1 LIKTL
6 IIWLALMAVP
16 ASGATCKSLAGLE
29 LANATITVAQTVNTG
44 SFVVPP
50 ESRAPSSDFF
60 IAFSTLRAFCRV
72 QGVIRPSSG
81 SHIEFEVW
89 LPASN
94 WNGKYEGAGNGGFG
108 GSINYYRLAEAVD
121 AGYAGSST
129 DTGHKGSAGD
139 RSWALGHLEKVVDFN
154 YRAVHETA
162 KQAKA
167 VIRAFYGEA
176 PKRSYFSSCSNGGRQ
191 GLMEA
196 QRYPADYDGI
206 LAGAP
211 WTPGVLS
218 SNPSAQTAS
227 EETALNLNASNADLA
242 PFKERGGKLI
252 LYHGENDAPV
262 PTVTYYK
269 SVMSKMGKQSA
280 NEFVRLY
287 VVPGMGH
294 CEGGSVAGDFGQRL
308 SPVADTQHS
317 ISMALEIWVE
327 RGIAPDRIIAAKYKT
342 DGVPPSGIVRTRP
355 ICPYPQVAHY
365 AGSGSSDEAANFI
378 CVDSKGTPSVPSVG
392 RQSGLPNPDE
402 R

>member
-1 LIKTL
+1 MCLIKTL
-6 IIWLALMAVP
+6 VICLALMAVP
-16 ASGATCKSLAGLE
+16 VSAATCGSLAGLK
-29 LANATITVAQTVNTG
+29 LANTSITVAQTVNAG
-44 SFVVPP
+44 SFVLPP
-50 ESRAPSSDFF
+50 ESPPPSSDFF
-60 IAFSTLRAFCRV
+60 TAFDTLRDFCRV
-72 QGVIRPSSG
+72 QAVIRPSSG

-108 GSINYYRLAEAVD
+108 GSINYYRLAEAVN

-129 DTGHKGSAGD
+129 NTGHEGSSGD
-139 RSWALGHLEKVVDFN
+139 RSWAVGHPDKVIDFD

-162 KQAKA
+162 EQAKA

-211 WTPGVLS
+211 WTPGVLNSNS
-218 SNPSAQTAS
+218 SGKTGD
-227 EETALNLNASNADLA
+227 EETAPDLDALNANLA

-252 LYHGENDAPV
+252 LYHGEDDAPAS
-262 PTVTYYK
+262 TVRYYK
-269 SVMSKMGKQSA
+269 SVVSKMGKQSA
-280 NEFVRLY
+280 NRFVRLY

-308 SPVADTQHS
+308 SPVADAQHS
-317 ISMALEIWVE
+317 ISLALELWVE
-327 RGIAPDRIIAAKYKT
+327 RGIAPDRIIAAKYET
-342 DGVPPSGIVRTRP
+342 DGVPKSGIVRTRP

-365 AGSGSSDEAANFI
+365 SGSGSSDEAANFI
-378 CVDSKGTPSVPSVG
+378 CVDGKRTPGAPL
-392 RQSGLPNPDE
+392 Q
-402 R
+402 

>member
-1 LIKTL
+1 
-6 IIWLALMAVP
+6 MAVP
-16 ASGATCKSLAGLE
+16 ASAATCESLTRLE
-29 LANATITVAQTVNTG
+29 LANASITGAQTVNTG
-44 SFVVPP
+44 SFVLPP
-50 ESRAPSSDFF
+50 ESRPPSSDFF
-60 IAFSTLRAFCRV
+60 TAFNTLRAFCRV
-72 QGVIRPSSG
+72 QGIIRPTSD

-89 LPASN
+89 LPASD
-94 WNGKYEGAGNGGFG
+94 WNGKYEAAGNGGFG
-108 GSINYYRLAEAVD
+108 GSINYYRLAEAVN

-129 DTGHKGSAGD
+129 DTGHKGSSGD
-139 RSWALGHLEKVVDFN
+139 RSWALGHPEKVIDFD
-154 YRAVHETA
+154 YRSVHETA
-162 KQAKA
+162 EQAKA

-196 QRYPADYDGI
+196 QRYPKDYDGI

-218 SNPSAQTAS
+218 SNPTAQTAS
-227 EETALNLNASNADLA
+227 EETALNLDASNANLA
-242 PFKERGGKLI
+242 PFKEHGGKLI
-252 LYHGENDAPV
+252 LYHGENDGPV

-269 SVMSKMGKQSA
+269 NVVSKMGKQSA

-308 SPVADTQHS
+308 SPVADAQHS
-317 ISMALEIWVE
+317 ISMALELWVE

-365 AGSGSSDEAANFI
+365 SGPGSSEEAANFI
-378 CVDSKGTPSVPSVG
+378 CVIGERTPKP
-392 RQSGLPNPDE
+392 
-402 R
+402 